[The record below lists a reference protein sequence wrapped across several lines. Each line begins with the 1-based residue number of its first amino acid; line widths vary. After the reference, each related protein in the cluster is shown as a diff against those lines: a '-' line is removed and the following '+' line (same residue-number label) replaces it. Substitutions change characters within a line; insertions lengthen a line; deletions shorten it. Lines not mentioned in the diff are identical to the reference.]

1 MTTLQEIKEA
11 KALGKKLRLAREARG
26 HNLTVL
32 ASQCGMSVV
41 QLVALEAGNYFAF
54 HGNLEEMLINAAT
67 YANALEVRVSEPT
80 SLVPH
85 SLTQSANAEMYI
97 PPFLRKAQQ
106 Y

>member
-11 KALGKKLRLAREARG
+11 KALGKKLRLAREEQG
-26 HNLTVL
+26 HNLAIL

-54 HGNLEEMLINAAT
+54 HGNLEEMLVNAAT
-67 YANALEVRVSEPT
+67 YAKALEVRVSEPT
-80 SLVPH
+80 SIVPH
-85 SLTQSANAEMYI
+85 SLTESANAEMYI